1 MRDRVLVWGFS
12 NNRAGTEHVIHSIAS
27 ALPEVPFDFLCY
39 SAPVNYSD
47 LFGPVSN
54 NRSFT
59 IPIKIKHPFAYGQQL
74 RHFMN
79 RHAFEYNALW
89 MNINEASNIDILKM
103 AAKMGVPRRI
113 VHSHSSSLPDVAITR
128 TAHNFNR
135 SKCVKL
141 ATDRWACSPASGEFM
156 FGERDFTVLPNCV
169 DSNAL
174 AYSAID
180 RSRIRTEWDIPED
193 ARLIGTVGRLVDVK
207 RPSFLIQM
215 LASLIESGSD
225 CYLMFVGDGPL
236 RADLVGLATKLGVD
250 GKVRFVGSQERVAP
264 FLSAFDVFALP
275 SHFEGLSVALLEA
288 QFNGLPCVVS
298 DAIVVESIISRDVR
312 RIACD
317 DSDSWIMALAS
328 ASRRED
334 SLIKEL
340 ASKYDSTIQMPMIR
354 KLFL

>member
-1 MRDRVLVWGFS
+1 
-12 NNRAGTEHVIHSIAS
+12 
-27 ALPEVPFDFLCY
+27 
-39 SAPVNYSD
+39 
-47 LFGPVSN
+47 
-54 NRSFT
+54 
-59 IPIKIKHPFAYGQQL
+59 
-74 RHFMN
+74 
-79 RHAFEYNALW
+79 
-89 MNINEASNIDILKM
+89 
-103 AAKMGVPRRI
+103 
-113 VHSHSSSLPDVAITR
+113 
-128 TAHNFNR
+128 
-135 SKCVKL
+135 
-141 ATDRWACSPASGEFM
+141 M